1 MKTIIAALAAF
12 AVPLAA
18 LPAAAQ
24 SLNHTPTPAE
34 AQQARDNVKRDQKL
48 ADAMEKARLKE
59 EAKPPSVY
67 IPKEQP
73 QPAIKEH
80 KPEVFTAGAPGPK
93 KAKAKKPKKD
103 A

>member
-1 MKTIIAALAAF
+1 MKTIAAVLAALS
-12 AVPLAA
+12 L

-24 SLNHTPTPAE
+24 SVGYTPTAAE
-34 AQQARDNVKRDQKL
+34 AKKARDNAKRDMKL
-48 ADAMEKARLKE
+48 AESMEKARLKE
-59 EAKPPSVY
+59 EAKPVSVY

-80 KPEVFTAGAPGPK
+80 KPEVFKAGVPGEKKK
-93 KAKAKKPKKD
+93 KAAKK

>member
-1 MKTIIAALAAF
+1 MKQQLVAIAAF
-12 AVPLAA
+12 AIASVAC
-18 LPAAAQ
+18 AQ
-24 SLNHTPTPAE
+24 SAVYTPTAKE
-34 AQQARDNVKRDQKL
+34 QQQARDNTKRDAKL

-59 EAKPPSVY
+59 EARPVAAY

-80 KPEVFTAGAPGPK
+80 KPEVFTAKAPGEK
-93 KAKAKKPKKD
+93 KKSKAKKKP